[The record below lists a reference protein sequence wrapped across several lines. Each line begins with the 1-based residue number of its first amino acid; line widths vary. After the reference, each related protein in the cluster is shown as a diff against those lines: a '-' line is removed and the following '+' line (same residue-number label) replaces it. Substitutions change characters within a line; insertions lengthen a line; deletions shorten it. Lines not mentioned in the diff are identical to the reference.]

1 MTVRRCSRRWERP
14 SRYPLPGPFLCGDGW
29 WLTGDPAV
37 ERFCES
43 AFLVDDHERRDLF
56 GTSCVA
62 LRGHLP
68 TDLAHLDLV
77 DNLADYE
84 NLSATFYTL
93 ESPDGLIR
101 HWRCDVDWITPSKRI
116 YSIAG
121 PCDAAMLAE
130 LRASSLFTVVEAT
143 IWHDWEWIDA
153 PLSISNDTTLWFRCT
168 A

>member
-1 MTVRRCSRRWERP
+1 MTVRWCNRHRQRA
-14 SRYPLPGPFLCGDGW
+14 SRYPLPGPFLSEDGW

-43 AFLVDDHERRDLF
+43 AFLVDGYERRPLF
-56 GTSCVA
+56 GSPCLA

-68 TDLAHLDLV
+68 AELARLDLV
-77 DNLADYE
+77 NNMDDLE
-84 NLSATFYTL
+84 NLSATFHTL
-93 ESPDGLIR
+93 ENPDGVIR
-101 HWRCDVDWITPSKRI
+101 HWRCDVDWIEPNRRV

-121 PCDAAMLAE
+121 PCDRAMLAE
-130 LRASSLFTVVEAT
+130 LHASSSFTVVEAS

-153 PLSISNDTTLWFRCT
+153 PLTICNDRTMWFRCT